1 MVSPTT
7 PHTPRS
13 RLTLDL
19 SELPVSTSNNN
30 ASPPVSPSLSYT
42 TYSGL
47 PSPTLSGSW
56 SQTRSQAELT
66 ALLKDAYIRIREKER
81 DLTLAAEIGKSLLD
95 NNNDLKAK
103 YEALMLKFE
112 DFQKQRHQNSKFTIQ
127 AADKTNVT
135 RLAPPNGSLETFEEE
150 PSDFEDDE
158 SDNESAAGFGAS
170 AHLHIA
176 RSRSPSRVPYRDYE
190 DYRELEMK
198 NTELQSK
205 LDSLISEAQESD
217 RLHKAKQR
225 KLEAELTALQDTY
238 QSATQKIEDLQK
250 ENERLLQRLRNSFWE
265 TRKERNSGNDNVI
278 EELAQKVQEL
288 DIQNAGIERAKAEI
302 ERRLQRT
309 LQDLEAFRSQC
320 NTLEDKTRDYANLQI
335 AYHKQTELVNQLSVS
350 LEEQRMI
357 NLGLRRSRAG
367 SFSDNGFMH
376 RLSDAAD
383 NAALARP
390 LAASKRSLLEEFES
404 EWISNIKRDMN
415 WGSGDESPQFS
426 PVASEGD
433 LREFLLKNGVQ
444 PDYDDDV
451 SAIDYISEDEFEFLE
466 EFDEDDEIAMRRRE
480 WFWKRW
486 IRAVYRFFRWI
497 WRWIEFLFL
506 LCAAVVLALY
516 RGPDHLLPGDL

>member
-19 SELPVSTSNNN
+19 SELPVSTSSNNS
-30 ASPPVSPSLSYT
+30 SPPESPRSYT

-56 SQTRSQAELT
+56 AQTRSQAELT

-103 YEALMLKFE
+103 YEALITKFE

-170 AHLHIA
+170 LHQHIS
-176 RSRSPSRVPYRDYE
+176 RSRSPSRMPMYKDYE

-198 NTELQSK
+198 NAELQSK

-250 ENERLLQRLRNSFWE
+250 ENERLLQRLKNSFWE
-265 TRKERNSGNDNVI
+265 SRKERNSGNDNVI

-288 DIQNAGIERAKAEI
+288 DIQNAAIERAKAEI
-302 ERRLQRT
+302 ERRLTRT
-309 LQDLEAFRSQC
+309 LQDLEEFRSQC
-320 NTLEDKTRDYANLQI
+320 NTLEDKTRDFTNLQI
-335 AYHKQTELVNQLSVS
+335 AYHKQTELVNQLSVT

-357 NLGLRRSRAG
+357 NLGLQRRSRAG
-367 SFSDNGFMH
+367 SFSDSGFVQ

-383 NAALARP
+383 NALVRP

-415 WGSGDESPQFS
+415 WGDESPQFS

-444 PDYDDDV
+444 PDFDDDV
-451 SAIDYISEDEFEFLE
+451 SAIDYLPDDEFEFLDD
-466 EFDEDDEIAMRRRE
+466 FDDYDDIAMKRRE

>member
-19 SELPVSTSNNN
+19 SELPVSTSNNS
-30 ASPPVSPSLSYT
+30 SPPVSPSSYS
-42 TYSGL
+42 TYSAL

-103 YEALMLKFE
+103 YEALMDQFE
-112 DFQKQRHQNSKFTIQ
+112 EFQKQRQQNSKFTIQ

-150 PSDFEDDE
+150 PSDYEDDE

-170 AHLHIA
+170 LHPIA
-176 RSRSPSRVPYRDYE
+176 RSRSPSRVPMYKDYE

-198 NTELQSK
+198 NAELQAK
-205 LDSLISEAQESD
+205 VDSLISEVQESD

-265 TRKERNSGNDNVI
+265 SRKEKNSENENVI
-278 EELAQKVQEL
+278 EELAQKIQEL

-320 NTLEDKTRDYANLQI
+320 NTLEDKTRDFSNLQL

-357 NLGLRRSRAG
+357 NMGLRRSRAG
-367 SFSDNGFMH
+367 SFSDSGFMH

-383 NAALARP
+383 NSALARP
-390 LAASKRSLLEEFES
+390 LTSKRSLLEEFES

-415 WGSGDESPQFS
+415 WGDESPQFS

-444 PDYDDDV
+444 PDFDDDV
-451 SAIDYISEDEFEFLE
+451 SAIDYMSEDEFTFLE

-506 LCAAVVLALY
+506 LGAAVVLALY